1 MIILRQSY
9 YSDPQQEDGGS
20 NKLVKGLA
28 GAGATVAAFYG
39 ARKGMLGNSMQ
50 KWTNTLW
57 GNAGKQVSKLGT
69 KVGDNWAGNWLGK
82 RGGIMINSSAKEWGI
97 ANAAKN
103 NTLKD
108 ASGALNK
115 REIIKGAQEFKNKL
129 LAPK

>member
-28 GAGATVAAFYG
+28 GAGATVATFYG
-39 ARKGMLGNSMQ
+39 ARKGMLGSSMQ

-69 KVGDNWAGNWLGK
+69 KVGNNWVGNQLTK
-82 RGGIMINSSAKEWGI
+82 RGGNMITSSAKEWGI

-108 ASGALNK
+108 ASGAINK

>member
-28 GAGATVAAFYG
+28 GAGATVATFYG

-57 GNAGKQVSKLGT
+57 GNAGKQVQKLGDV
-69 KVGDNWAGNWLGK
+69 VGNNWAGNWLGK
-82 RGGIMINSSAKEWGI
+82 RGDNMVKSASKEWGI

-108 ASGALNK
+108 ASGAINK
-115 REIIKGAQEFKNKL
+115 REIIKGAHEFRNNLYK
-129 LAPK
+129 

>member
-1 MIILRQSY
+1 MIILRQSC

-39 ARKGMLGNSMQ
+39 ARKGMLGSSMQ

-57 GNAGKQVSKLGT
+57 GNAGKQVSKLG
-69 KVGDNWAGNWLGK
+69 NWLGK
-82 RGGIMINSSAKEWGI
+82 RGGNMINSSAKEWGI

-129 LAPK
+129 LPPK